1 MTKTI
6 SFGLLLLAA
15 QCALAGVGANGG
27 NGPTGTAPEIDPASA
42 MTGLTL
48 LAGAMLVLRG
58 RRLKK

>member
-6 SFGLLLLAA
+6 SFGLLLLTAA
-15 QCALAGVGANGG
+15 QCALAV
-27 NGPTGTAPEIDPASA
+27 PTTAPEIDPGSA

>member
-6 SFGLLLLAA
+6 SFGLLLLTVA
-15 QCALAGVGANGG
+15 QGALAVSAS
-27 NGPTGTAPEIDPASA
+27 PEIDPGSA

-48 LAGAMLVLRG
+48 LAGALVVLRG